1 MQQIFTKEAPY
12 TIFQILLILL
22 FLSGCANSVKKP
34 EVVVT
39 QVEAT
44 IPILTKIHQSD
55 YQKAVG
61 LMKAKSFD
69 EAHTIFTNLTT
80 VYPNLA
86 GAYVNL
92 AFIYRAKSDE
102 NEAELYI
109 NKALEI
115 NPNNIDALIQIA
127 ASSQKKGEF
136 KEVERYL
143 LTAEAVDSSND
154 IVQYNL
160 AVLYEL
166 YLQQYDD
173 AINHYENYIALSSN
187 DDKETV
193 KRWVKLLER
202 K

>member
-34 EVVVT
+34 EIVVT

-143 LTAEAVDSSND
+143 LMAEAVDSSND
-154 IVQYNL
+154 TVQYNL

>member
-12 TIFQILLILL
+12 TIFQILLVLL
-22 FLSGCANSVKKP
+22 FISGCANSVKKP
-34 EVVVT
+34 EIIVKQVV
-39 QVEAT
+39 AT
-44 IPILTKIHQSD
+44 IPTLTKVHQSD
-55 YQKAVG
+55 YQKALG
-61 LMKAKSFD
+61 LMKTKSFD

-92 AFIYRAKSDE
+92 AFIYKAKSDE
-102 NEAELYI
+102 DKAELYI